1 MKVLRQ
7 FRKSYLNGIKWSN
20 EFILQRVYN
29 MVIIMEI
36 LYLIST
42 SYVHANIFAI
52 ALVMHIVSIYSIG
65 YKKECWEASDKERIY
80 QILYFIIN
88 ILIIIGS
95 KIITGTWLTLLTI
108 LTANVVAFLSF
119 AIVTISFDILDVCYG
134 IFDFIICAIISI
146 GGNVRENENLSN
158 KTKMLQR
165 FCKEHVYTMYTIAL
179 NIIVLIV
186 FLNELDIRNGQKVF
200 VLMVY
205 TLTIPIVNLAE
216 DSGMNFYSFY
226 SCM

>member
-1 MKVLRQ
+1 MD
-7 FRKSYLNGIKWSN
+7 F
-20 EFILQRVYN
+20 
-29 MVIIMEI
+29 
-36 LYLIST
+36 
-42 SYVHANIFAI
+42 
-52 ALVMHIVSIYSIG
+52 
-65 YKKECWEASDKERIY
+65 
-80 QILYFIIN
+80 
-88 ILIIIGS
+88 
-95 KIITGTWLTLLTI
+95 
-108 LTANVVAFLSF
+108 
-119 AIVTISFDILDVCYG
+119 CYG

-200 VLMVY
+200 VLIVY

>member
-1 MKVLRQ
+1 M
-7 FRKSYLNGIKWSN
+7 
-20 EFILQRVYN
+20 
-29 MVIIMEI
+29 
-36 LYLIST
+36 
-42 SYVHANIFAI
+42 
-52 ALVMHIVSIYSIG
+52 
-65 YKKECWEASDKERIY
+65 KECWEASDKERIY

-108 LTANVVAFLSF
+108 LTANGVAYLSF
-119 AIVTISFDILDVCYG
+119 AIVPISFDILDFCYG

-146 GGNVRENENLSN
+146 GENIRENENLSN

>member
-29 MVIIMEI
+29 MVIIMKI

-65 YKKECWEASDKERIY
+65 YMKECWEASDKERIY

-95 KIITGTWLTLLTI
+95 KIITGTWLTL
-108 LTANVVAFLSF
+108 
-119 AIVTISFDILDVCYG
+119 
-134 IFDFIICAIISI
+134 
-146 GGNVRENENLSN
+146 
-158 KTKMLQR
+158 
-165 FCKEHVYTMYTIAL
+165 
-179 NIIVLIV
+179 
-186 FLNELDIRNGQKVF
+186 
-200 VLMVY
+200 
-205 TLTIPIVNLAE
+205 
-216 DSGMNFYSFY
+216 
-226 SCM
+226 